1 MPPVKNKIGQTN
13 CEQNKRG
20 GGSENTIWWNQEPQ
34 TKCSLKRKII
44 GGEEWN
50 INVPDHKGNQWNW

>member
-20 GGSENTIWWNQEPQ
+20 GGNENTIRWNQEPQ
-34 TKCSLKRKII
+34 TKCCSLKRKII
-44 GGEEWN
+44 GGEEW
-50 INVPDHKGNQWNW
+50 